1 MAAFF
6 SSALHSIPLSTPR
19 FWQKVSESVE
29 TRTAQECQ
37 LKYDEQ
43 LNLKPKKVSK
53 LKEKQPTA
61 NQKGN
66 VQMVTIWLELLQRG
80 EGLKEKGMRR

>member
-1 MAAFF
+1 M
-6 SSALHSIPLSTPR
+6 
-19 FWQKVSESVE
+19 
-29 TRTAQECQ
+29 
-37 LKYDEQ
+37 KYDEQ

-80 EGLKEKGMRR
+80 EGLKEKGMGR